1 MSACI
6 ANSHPTQNSLSYLSA
21 LLGIPFTT
29 AFLTRD
35 LLLGFLLGLSLN
47 GKLGNQSCVALT
59 SVAPASGTAQGTQN
73 SVTLC

>member
-1 MSACI
+1 MMHI
-6 ANSHPTQNSLSYLSA
+6 LFE
-21 LLGIPFTT
+21 I
-29 AFLTRD
+29 D